1 MAPDV
6 VIGTMTEV
14 DAPRRMAFDVAP
26 TGGPGDHVRVELAA
40 GTGHG
45 ARLTLTVTGTDP
57 AECDAAVAQWGD
69 GRRRAPGGVGGELGA
84 RQRQLILVPPTS
96 RT

>member
-1 MAPDV
+1 MAPEV

-14 DAPRRMAFDVAP
+14 EPPRVLAFDVAP

-45 ARLTLTVTGTDP
+45 ARITLTVTGRDV
-57 AECDAAVAQWGD
+57 ADRDAAAEMW
-69 GRRRAPGGVGGELGA
+69 GVGAVG
-84 RQRQLILVPPTS
+84 QLAASAAEWASAQPVGS
-96 RT
+96 

>member
-14 DAPRRMAFDVAP
+14 ELHRVLAFTIAP
-26 TGGPGDHVRVELAA
+26 TGGPGDHLRLELTE

-45 ARLTLTVTGTDP
+45 ARDHLTVTGTDP
-57 AECDAAVAQWGD
+57 AEAEAAAAMWGTGAIGHLASSAAEWAMAQAVEVSSGPS
-69 GRRRAPGGVGGELGA
+69 A
-84 RQRQLILVPPTS
+84 S
-96 RT
+96 